1 MTTKILKLK
10 LDMNDI
16 SSFIIGKHFKDNAGE
31 LKSVKL
37 QNDGTYRVE
46 CKIESSQLA
55 EAN

>member
-10 LDMNDI
+10 LDMNGI

-55 EAN
+55 EAD